1 MTRAEQKSFLRTVY
15 ADYDPTR
22 HDAFV
27 WRYQA
32 EQEAL
37 ALHAYEKR
45 EGHRATRYPPSR
57 KSTFL

>member
-37 ALHAYEKR
+37 ALHAYER
-45 EGHRATRYPPSR
+45 ERGIVPHATQHME
-57 KSTFL
+57 KNNG